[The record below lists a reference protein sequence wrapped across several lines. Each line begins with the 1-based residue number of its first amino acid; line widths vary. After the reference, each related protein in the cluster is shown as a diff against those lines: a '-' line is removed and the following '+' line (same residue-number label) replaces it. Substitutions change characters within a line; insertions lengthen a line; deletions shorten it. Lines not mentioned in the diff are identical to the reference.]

1 MLKILVADKYNIHR
15 IGLVQIL
22 IEAFPDALVEEAND
36 LDSLLKKS
44 NTGKWDV
51 IISGFISPVDKG
63 IEIIQ
68 KIKKTDPAVS
78 LAVVGM
84 QVSKDDVTRLIDA
97 GASVFIDKG
106 AKAALIAE
114 LVKKTRPVEK

>member
-84 QVSKDDVTRLIDA
+84 QVSKEDVARLIDA

>member
-63 IEIIQ
+63 IDIIQ

-84 QVSKDDVTRLIDA
+84 QVSKEDVARLIDA

>member
-63 IEIIQ
+63 IDIIQ

-84 QVSKDDVTRLIDA
+84 QVSKDDVARLIDA

>member
-63 IEIIQ
+63 IDIIQ
-68 KIKKTDPAVS
+68 KIKKV
-78 LAVVGM
+78 
-84 QVSKDDVTRLIDA
+84 DVM
-97 GASVFIDKG
+97 
-106 AKAALIAE
+106 
-114 LVKKTRPVEK
+114 

>member
-84 QVSKDDVTRLIDA
+84 QVSKDDVARLIDA

>member
-22 IEAFPDALVEEAND
+22 IEAFPYALVEEAND

-63 IEIIQ
+63 IDIIQ

-84 QVSKDDVTRLIDA
+84 QVSKDDVARLIDA

>member
-22 IEAFPDALVEEAND
+22 IEAFPDAIVEEAND

-84 QVSKDDVTRLIDA
+84 QVSKDDVARLIDA

>member
-22 IEAFPDALVEEAND
+22 IEAFPDAIVEEAND

-63 IEIIQ
+63 IDIIQ

-84 QVSKDDVTRLIDA
+84 QVSKDDVARLIDA